1 LRKHK
6 LDVVFYDHQMKEYI
20 VKDIVVGE
28 EELTT
33 ISIEIKE
40 PIKAIIINHGIH
52 TYCKVRYDE

>member
-1 LRKHK
+1 
-6 LDVVFYDHQMKEYI
+6 MKEHI

-33 ISIEIKE
+33 INIEIKE

-52 TYCKVRYDE
+52 TYCNVRYDE